1 MNEYTTSALPRPSSP
16 PLLSLPLPEGRM
28 DRASNAPRVVRGCSQ
43 GARMREVQT
52 TQLQYLR
59 CQWLLLLL
67 LLLVVDYLA

>member
-1 MNEYTTSALPRPSSP
+1 
-16 PLLSLPLPEGRM
+16 M

-67 LLLVVDYLA
+67 LLVVDYLA